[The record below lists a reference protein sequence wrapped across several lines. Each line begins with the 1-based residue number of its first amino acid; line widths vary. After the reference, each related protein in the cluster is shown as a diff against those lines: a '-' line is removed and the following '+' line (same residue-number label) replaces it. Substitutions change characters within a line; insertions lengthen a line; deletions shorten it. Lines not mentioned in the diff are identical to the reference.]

1 MRILR
6 LSQGSPEWHQHRAT
20 RCNASDAPAMLG
32 ESPHMTRDELL
43 QRMATGLA
51 PEVDAGTQRR
61 FDDGHAVEVLLRA
74 QAEKMLGEPLYAF
87 VGVPDDEESLLSASF
102 DGSTFVGD
110 TTVECKLLNARLR
123 AAFADM
129 ETIAPAH
136 REKTAAKS
144 LPIDY
149 RIQLEQQVRVAAS
162 DRALFLAGEL
172 RDDGTL
178 GDTFSCW
185 YYPDDELWQRI
196 VKGWYQFLDDRATY
210 APREAAPKAVAAPV
224 ESLPA
229 VSIRMEGAL
238 TVRSNLQTL
247 GPILRAFIE
256 KIPVQPTTDQEFA
269 DTDAACKALKKIED
283 ALDAEENSALSELA
297 EVEEMRRL
305 KADLHA
311 LARTTRLQREK
322 LVKARK
328 DQIRI
333 EECQRGRTSLDA
345 HIASLN
351 RQIGAPYM
359 PPIVADFGA
368 AISGLKSF
376 DSLRAKVDQLLAD
389 KKIEANDV
397 SGRIT
402 LNLRTLKAHG
412 DYDFLFADLKTIVTK
427 QPEDFQALVQS
438 RVLAHQQEKQRRA
451 AAVAEKERE
460 RIRQEEADKLRREQE
475 AAQQAPAPTA
485 PALIAVPAH
494 SSKPQAANSSSVVP
508 ITHGAPTLRIGEIA
522 NRLGFGVTEAFL
534 RQLGFAPSSKQ
545 GASCLFHEDQFDL
558 ICEALVAHVRTVQA
572 KLHEAVAA

>member
-333 EECQRGRTSLDA
+333 EML
-345 HIASLN
+345 H
-351 RQIGAPYM
+351 
-359 PPIVADFGA
+359 
-368 AISGLKSF
+368 
-376 DSLRAKVDQLLAD
+376 
-389 KKIEANDV
+389 
-397 SGRIT
+397 
-402 LNLRTLKAHG
+402 
-412 DYDFLFADLKTIVTK
+412 
-427 QPEDFQALVQS
+427 QPQFILP
-438 RVLAHQQEKQRRA
+438 HRRA
-451 AAVAEKERE
+451 SSSSTCSPAAVAHRPASSRPSAATLTSRSTTTRKPSRCT
-460 RIRQEEADKLRREQE
+460 RPTTRRRCTTS
-475 AAQQAPAPTA
+475 ATFSRLTRWRCAMAGRWACCGARPTA
-485 PALIAVPAH
+485 STSRRPR
-494 SSKPQAANSSSVVP
+494 AAS
-508 ITHGAPTLRIGEIA
+508 RC
-522 NRLGFGVTEAFL
+522 R
-534 RQLGFAPSSKQ
+534 RRFAGSR
-545 GASCLFHEDQFDL
+545 G
-558 ICEALVAHVRTVQA
+558 
-572 KLHEAVAA
+572 